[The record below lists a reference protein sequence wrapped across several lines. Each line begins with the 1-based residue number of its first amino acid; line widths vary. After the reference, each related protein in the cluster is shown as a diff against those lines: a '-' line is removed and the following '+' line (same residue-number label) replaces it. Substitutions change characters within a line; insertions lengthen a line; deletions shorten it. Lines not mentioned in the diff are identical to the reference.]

1 MLDDSNPFATRFVRP
16 GAIEFLLPEGQT
28 LDSLVDTLDLHGWRG
43 QILGP
48 HGTGKSTLLHSLQP
62 VLVERLRL
70 LAWFTQNNG
79 ERSLNVTEAD
89 AAQWSS
95 QTLVIVDGYEQ
106 LGWLAKRWLTATCDR
121 TSAGL
126 LVTTHTDM
134 GLPTIFATQPSA
146 TLLQEVVAE
155 LTTLTNGIISADDVS
170 HCYQQHAGNLREAL
184 FALYDLYELRRTQA
198 S

>member
-28 LDSLVDTLDLHGWRG
+28 LDSLVDTLDRHRWRG

-70 LAWFTQNNG
+70 LAWFTQNQG
-79 ERSLNVTEAD
+79 ERSLNITEAD

-121 TSAGL
+121 TGAGL

-134 GLPTIFATQPSA
+134 GLTTIFATQPSE

-155 LTTLTNGIISADDVS
+155 LTALANGIISADDVS